1 VTTDSIVHTGNSKA
15 ALLVVDREGQSAV
28 EISLVFSQIRRHG
41 KQSLEDS
48 IQQQGVLYIYI
59 LYKEERNTSISMQG
73 DRQFSE

>member
-15 ALLVVDREGQSAV
+15 TLLVVDREGQSAV

-48 IQQQGVLYIYI
+48 IQQQGVLFIYT
-59 LYKEERNTSISMQG
+59 LQRGKKHKY
-73 DRQFSE
+73 